1 LKKDKSEYSKKKKLL
16 KMLSKI
22 KHVQLLIK
30 KSMNLKIMRHLTMSS
45 TSFQANLE
53 NDSFIF
59 RENFAFRH
67 IGVDDKEQQEMLKI
81 VNAKS
86 LDDLVLK
93 TVPKNIVFNRELNL
107 SEPLTENEYLEYAK
121 KISLMNK
128 IYRSYIGLGYH
139 NCHVPTVILR
149 NIFENPGWITQY
161 TPYQAELSQGRLESL
176 LNYQTM
182 ICELTGLDIS
192 NASLLDEATAA
203 AEAMTM
209 CTRSNKR
216 HVFLISDKVHVQT
229 IDLVKTRALPL
240 GIEIRVEKLEAMN
253 FSNKN
258 IAGFL
263 FQYPDT
269 EGSIQNLEKTISEA
283 KNNGTVVVCATDLLS
298 LCLLKSPKE
307 IGVDVALGNAQR
319 FGVPLGFGGPHAAF
333 FATSEQFKRIMPGR
347 IIGVS
352 KDSNDKKALRLTLQ
366 TREQHIRADKATSNI
381 CTAQAS

>member
-1 LKKDKSEYSKKKKLL
+1 
-16 KMLSKI
+16 MLSKI